1 MKKITLIIMMFV
13 YMSIFS
19 QERTLIKNEMQ
30 ARSGKTEL
38 NVERYRRGNNSSQD
52 KATKGVM
59 NNNRR
64 TVIPRYVNNRF
75 EGAEMRLSILDYGFY
90 AVEINNQMMVSPYGK
105 FHFFDLPMGRNLLSI
120 YEDGYLIYQAN
131 IIVQNNRVIN
141 LEFQK
146 NAGLFEVFSSIGI
159 GQYNGNYYPAEISQ
173 SEYND
178 MIRYINRT
186 SSFDDDRLR
195 SIRTMAMNRY
205 FSASQVAGLM
215 RLLSFDKNRLVL
227 AKEMYNQCVNPQ
239 MYYEVV
245 DILSYTSSKRELEKF
260 IQQQGRRR

>member
-1 MKKITLIIMMFV
+1 MKKITLIMMMFV
-13 YMSIFS
+13 QMSIFS
-19 QERTLIKNEMQ
+19 QERALIKNEMQ
-30 ARSGKTEL
+30 ARAGKTEW
-38 NVERYRRGNNSSQD
+38 NVERYKRGNNQSQD
-52 KATKGVM
+52 KAAKGVL

-64 TVIPRYVNNRF
+64 NITPQYINNRF
-75 EGAEMRLSILDYGFY
+75 EGTEMRLNILDYGFY

-105 FHFFDLPMGRNLLSI
+105 FHFFDLPIGRNLLSI

-131 IIVQNNRVIN
+131 IFVQNNRVIN

-146 NAGLFEVFSSIGI
+146 NAGLFEVFSTIGI

-178 MIRYINRT
+178 MIRYISRT
-186 SSFDDDRLR
+186 TSFDDDRLR
-195 SIRTMAMNRY
+195 SIRTMVVNRY
-205 FSASQVAGLM
+205 FSASQIAGLV
-215 RLLSFDKNRLVL
+215 RLLSFDKNKLVL

-239 MYYEVV
+239 MYYEVIDV
-245 DILSYTSSKRELEKF
+245 LSYTSTKREMEKF